1 MGHQWCQP
9 RSSVAAPLQA
19 LAGPSAP
26 ALVVAP
32 NVQAEVSMTE
42 PGQAP
47 ASGAMGGSVH
57 VQRRSLEARQQE
69 RISVAAVTP
78 QTFLDQ
84 VYQAVPGRP
93 VSFGPAPTVEEVT
106 ET

>member
-1 MGHQWCQP
+1 MF
-9 RSSVAAPLQA
+9 
-19 LAGPSAP
+19 
-26 ALVVAP
+26 
-32 NVQAEVSMTE
+32 EVSMTE

-57 VQRRSLEARQQE
+57 VQRRSLEGRQE

-84 VYQAVPGRP
+84 VYQAVAGRP

-106 ET
+106 GT

>member
-1 MGHQWCQP
+1 
-9 RSSVAAPLQA
+9 
-19 LAGPSAP
+19 
-26 ALVVAP
+26 
-32 NVQAEVSMTE
+32 
-42 PGQAP
+42 
-47 ASGAMGGSVH
+47 
-57 VQRRSLEARQQE
+57 
-69 RISVAAVTP
+69 VAAVTP